1 MAASTTGS
9 NRAVWEVV
17 LRTVAAIGAV
27 IGLLL
32 TWATTLAVITAV
44 GVALAGVS
52 QLAQVGRN
60 GIQVVDT
67 RLTRLDERVAS
78 VQESARR
85 LSANVADRGVVMT
98 LLPAEQ
104 EQAVEQAAQQ
114 AALAFANIRAAAE
127 TASNARN
134 AVNGAMGVLTG
145 KPATPTEGVLVTA
158 LDELASDA
166 AALGENIRD
175 FRAGR
180 AQRVDR
186 VAEAAGRLGT
196 RVGEARA
203 GLAELD
209 QRLVDLQSGLAA
221 ANQMVRL
228 VFGLTALLSTL
239 AFLYVLWSQ
248 VLLTR
253 RAWAARSAG
262 PVPAL
267 PPPGASGRPEPPP
280 EAE

>member
-9 NRAVWEVV
+9 SRAVWEVV

-32 TWATTLAVITAV
+32 TWATTFAVITAV
-44 GVALAGVS
+44 GVALAGVG

-60 GIQVVDT
+60 GIQVVDS
-67 RLTRLDERVAS
+67 RLTRLDERVAT
-78 VQESARR
+78 VQESAQR
-85 LSANVADRGVVMT
+85 LSANVADKGVVMT

-114 AALAFANIRAAAE
+114 AALAFGNIRAAAE
-127 TASNARN
+127 TAASVRN
-134 AVNGAMGVLTG
+134 AVGGVVGVITG
-145 KPATPTEGVLVTA
+145 EPPAPAQGVLVTA
-158 LDELASDA
+158 LDQLESDA
-166 AALGENIRD
+166 AALGGNIRD

-180 AQRVDR
+180 AERVTR
-186 VAEAAGRLGT
+186 VAEAASRLSA

-209 QRLVDLQSGLAA
+209 QRLVNLQSGLAA

-228 VFGLTALLSTL
+228 VFSLTALLATL
-239 AFLYVLWSQ
+239 AFLYVIWSQ
-248 VLLTR
+248 IVLIR
-253 RAWAARSAG
+253 RAWAAR
-262 PVPAL
+262 PAAAVTA
-267 PPPGASGRPEPPP
+267 PPPGDNLP
-280 EAE
+280 EAPAEAE